1 MSDFKKIVERVAPDS
16 ARQKDVRFRAY
27 AETKFEEQGT
37 TIRAGDVINMPYPS
51 GTVSAIEA
59 VGSAWVTASGVF

>member
-1 MSDFKKIVERVAPDS
+1 MSDFKKIVERVSRDS
-16 ARQKDVRFRAY
+16 ERQQDVRLRAY
-27 AETKFEEQGT
+27 ADTKYEEKGT
-37 TIRAGDVINMPYPS
+37 AIRAGDVINMPYPS